1 MTPQCHSFTVGALRC
16 HVLLDGATTL
26 GREGILRR
34 YPDAREAEVRAAF
47 AAIGRALED
56 ADSSFNL
63 LLIEVDDA
71 LILVDAGEGGKPKGG
86 EVVESLRLAGMTPDA
101 ISHIVL
107 THTHR
112 DHVLGLLTHDG
123 APTFANARYVISQQ
137 EMAYWRGRVAAG
149 EVDDAALLAMMDAA
163 GVRLIAMDE
172 QIAPGITAVPLP
184 GHTPGQI
191 GLHIESG
198 GERLLH
204 LADALHQPFQFAH
217 PEWSPTFD
225 LDTSVSVPTRRA
237 ALTRAADENALTL
250 FYHLT
255 FPGLGRVYRAG
266 ERFVWE
272 AVTGNE

>member
-1 MTPQCHSFTVGALRC
+1 MTSQCHTFTLGALRC
-16 HVLLDGATTL
+16 HILLDGAVTL

-34 YPDAREAEVRAAF
+34 YPDASETDYRAAF
-47 AAIGRALED
+47 AAVGRTLED

-63 LLIEVDDA
+63 LLIETGDA
-71 LILVDAGEGGKPKGG
+71 RILVDAGEGGKPNGG
-86 EVVESLRLAGMTPDA
+86 GVVESLRLAGMTPDA
-101 ISHIVL
+101 ITHILL

-112 DHVLGLLTHDG
+112 DHVLGLTTLDG
-123 APTFANARYVISQQ
+123 APVFPNARYVISNQ

-149 EVDDAALLAMMDAA
+149 EVDDAAILAMMDAA

-172 QIAPGITAVPLP
+172 QIAPGINALPLP

-191 GLHIESG
+191 GLRIESEG
-198 GERLLH
+198 ATLLH

-237 ALTRAADENALTL
+237 ALARAADSDALTL
-250 FYHLT
+250 LYHLT
-255 FPGLGRVYRAG
+255 FPGLGRVRRAG
-266 ERFVWE
+266 EGFVWE
-272 AVTGNE
+272 KVMR

>member
-1 MTPQCHSFTVGALRC
+1 MTFRLGGLRC

-34 YPDAREAEVRAAF
+34 YPHASEAEYRAAF
-47 AAIGRALED
+47 AAVGRSLDE

-63 LLIEVDDA
+63 LLIEHDGERT
-71 LILVDAGEGGKPKGG
+71 LVDAGEGGKPKGG
-86 EVVESLRLAGMTPDA
+86 EVIASLHEAGMTPEA
-101 ISHIVL
+101 ITQIIL

-112 DHVLGLLTHDG
+112 DHVLGLTTHDG
-123 APTFANARYVISQQ
+123 APVFPNARYNISQP

-149 EVDDAALLAMMDAA
+149 EVDDGAILAMMDAA
-163 GVRLIAMDE
+163 GVRLIEMDE
-172 QIAPGITAVPLP
+172 QIAPNIRAIPLP

-191 GLHIESG
+191 GLRIESE
-198 GERLLH
+198 GETLLH

-237 ALTRAADENALTL
+237 ALARAADEHALTL
-250 FYHLT
+250 LYHLT
-255 FPGLGRVYRAG
+255 FPGLGRVGRAD
-266 ERFVWE
+266 E
-272 AVTGNE
+272 AFAWVVSV